1 MGTPTPGPGKF
12 SERTDKA
19 VAEANR
25 SLPNAGYGEQQ
36 EYQTQE
42 SGAKMA
48 TQDVNVQGMNFNDLF
63 GSAASR
69 VVPLSSPT
77 TQPDVPVTSGAA
89 SGAGPGTEALNLPDQ
104 QGEDIQKLTGY
115 LPVLE
120 FMANQPGASWAMRN
134 VVRQIK
140 AQGS

>member
-12 SERTDKA
+12 SKRTDKA
-19 VAEANR
+19 VSEANR

-36 EYQTQE
+36 EFQSQE

-48 TQDVNVQGMNFNDLF
+48 KDTVDVSGMNFNDLF

-69 VVPLSSPT
+69 VVPFNAPT
-77 TQPDVPVTSGAA
+77 TQPDVPVTAGAA
-89 SGAGPGTEALNLPDQ
+89 SGSGPGTEALNLPDQ
-104 QGEDIQKLTGY
+104 QSQDMQRLQGWM
-115 LPVLE
+115 PVLE

-134 VVRQIK
+134 YVRQVK
-140 AQGS
+140 GMQ